1 MFKFIA
7 NFMILKILILL
18 FLLRF
23 GSNFSFSQCI
33 LLLEK
38 PGTVNN
44 TKFRVGNRIDVK
56 TINNERINGLI
67 NQIRDTAI
75 IVNYNLI
82 KLSEI
87 KIIYTRRTM
96 ISVFSH
102 LGIKGGLGY
111 VGIDGFNNL
120 INNEK
125 PVFRN
130 STLKTSGIMFVT
142 GVLLKSISNRKRH
155 INNEKWRLKV
165 LNFNLL
171 KDPGIYNKTLQE
183 PEIKYPIND

>member
-1 MFKFIA
+1 MFNFIA
-7 NFMILKILILL
+7 NFKILSIILL
-18 FLLRF
+18 LIMFEF
-23 GSNFSFSQCI
+23 NNHFVFSQCI

-44 TKFRVGNRIDVK
+44 AKFRAGNRIDVK
-56 TINNERINGLI
+56 TINNERISGVI
-67 NQIRDTAI
+67 NHIRDTAI

-87 KIIYTRRTM
+87 KNIYTRRTM

-102 LGIKGGLGY
+102 IGIKGGLGY
-111 VGIDGFNNL
+111 VAIDGFNSL
-120 INNEK
+120 INNED

-130 STLKTSGIMFVT
+130 STLKTGGIMFAA

-155 INNEKWRLKV
+155 IDNKKWRLKV

-171 KDPGIYNKTLQE
+171 KDPGIYNSTPQE
-183 PEIKYPIND
+183 NMENMEQY